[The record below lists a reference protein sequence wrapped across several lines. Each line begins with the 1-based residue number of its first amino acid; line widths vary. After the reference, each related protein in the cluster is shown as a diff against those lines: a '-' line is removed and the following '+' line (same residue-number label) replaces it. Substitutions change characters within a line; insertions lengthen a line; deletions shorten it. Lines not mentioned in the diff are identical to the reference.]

1 MKLLELYNE
10 LLNLN
15 LDEFYTNEI
24 KKIFIKLSKLSYNL
38 EELENKNIIAC
49 FEAYNRMYYDVHD
62 ALTLFKDILIIIF
75 LNQNKIPNYTEIY
88 QKCKKIYDKIESS
101 L

>member
-24 KKIFIKLSKLSYNL
+24 KKIFMKLSKLSSNL
-38 EELENKNIIAC
+38 EQLENKNIIAC
-49 FEAYNRMYYDVHD
+49 FEAYSRMYYNVHD
-62 ALTLFKDILIIIF
+62 ALTLFEDILIILF
-75 LNQNKIPNYTEIY
+75 LNQHKIKNYNEIY
-88 QKCKKIYDKIESS
+88 QKCKKIYDEIESS